1 MDIQLIELI
10 LSIIAS
16 VFSIIATIIAWAVHK
31 DVDDVKRM
39 LVARQEASGSG
50 NTQIAGSGNKIGAE

>member
-16 VFSIIATIIAWAVHK
+16 IFSIIATIIAWTVHK
-31 DVDDVKRM
+31 DVDDVKKV
-39 LVARQEASGSG
+39 LASNQEALGDN
-50 NTQIAGSGNKIGAE
+50 NTQIAGNGNSISWR